1 MVDRTRALGGIYMAG
16 GREGRGVMDRE
27 CSDVIVRGHVA
38 LMSTAFGK
46 ENTVQ
51 PAFRSQTN
59 PSSVAKNL

>member
-1 MVDRTRALGGIYMAG
+1 MAG

-27 CSDVIVRGHVA
+27 CSDVIVRGQVT

-46 ENTVQ
+46 QTTVQ
-51 PAFRSQTN
+51 PAFQSQTN